1 MNTNEN
7 MQTTEPVKAEAMVS
21 VPFSTAVLMASSLT
35 FAVRSAANKLT
46 QCEGEERQEQF
57 AELEFYREQLDVLC
71 AALGAACGP
80 VAVAEAAAVGAKD
93 LRNMPEFLALWD
105 VRMMAKVALE
115 GGNEDRV
122 RHALAAAWSAL
133 DQLLV
138 TLNRGE

>member
-1 MNTNEN
+1 MNPNEN
-7 MQTTEPVKAEAMVS
+7 VQTTEPVKAEAMVS

-35 FAVRSAANKLT
+35 FTVRSAANKLA

-57 AELEFYREQLDVLC
+57 AELEFYRAQLNVLC

-80 VAVAEAAAVGAKD
+80 VAEAAAVGAKD

-105 VRMMAKVALE
+105 VRIMARDAL
-115 GGNEDRV
+115 GAGNEDRV
-122 RHALAAAWSAL
+122 RHALAAAYSAL

-138 TLNRGE
+138 TLNCGE